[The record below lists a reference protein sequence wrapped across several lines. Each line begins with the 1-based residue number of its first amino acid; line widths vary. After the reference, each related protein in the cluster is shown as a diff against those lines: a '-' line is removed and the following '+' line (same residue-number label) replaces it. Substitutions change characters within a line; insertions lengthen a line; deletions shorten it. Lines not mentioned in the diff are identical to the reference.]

1 MTITRY
7 LKKILLIIILSLCG
21 ASLLHG
27 QVADSTSWHRHGD
40 AVAAT
45 GKGMMLSGGIAAAAG
60 GGLMLLA
67 VSPLLNPKVPE
78 DRFSENMLAPL
89 VYIAGL
95 CTVITG
101 ASFVLAGIPVTVA
114 GYSVMNCDVPWRDA
128 RYDSRGLGAIVEG
141 GYYLPDILEAR
152 ASLGYHFNS
161 HIFLGAGVAPGCWL
175 DRSSR
180 DPGIPR
186 LTLPVYADFRWS
198 FCNRTVSPF
207 LGLSAGVEMVD
218 DPFSP
223 YLAAEIGTRIRT
235 DRKSTRSL
243 WSAIS
248 GEVAG
253 GYMRAGIKMGYS
265 F

>member
-1 MTITRY
+1 M
-7 LKKILLIIILSLCG
+7 KKTLLILILLLCW

-27 QVADSTSWHRHGD
+27 QVADSTSWRRQGD

-60 GGLMLLA
+60 GGLILLA
-67 VSPLLNPKVPE
+67 VSPLLSPKVPE
-78 DRFSENMLAPL
+78 GQFSENMLAPL

-95 CTVITG
+95 CTVMTG

-114 GYSVMNCDVPWRDA
+114 GYSMMNCDMPWKDA
-128 RYDSRGLGAIVEG
+128 RYDCRGLGAIVEG

-175 DRSSR
+175 DHSSR
-180 DPGIPR
+180 EAGISR
-186 LTLPVYADFRWS
+186 LTLPLYADFRWS
-198 FCNRTVSPF
+198 FCNRIVTPY
-207 LGLSAGVEMVD
+207 LGLSAGMEMVD

-235 DRKSTRSL
+235 DRKSTHSL
-243 WSAIS
+243 WSAIC